1 MAGKK
6 KSGKQDQTLAA
17 IVLIT
22 AILNLVKSLIDRVRA
37 GRGNP
42 PTYRILKMPAVVNR
56 CF

>member
-22 AILNLVKSLIDRVRA
+22 AILNLVKSLIEL
-37 GRGNP
+37 
-42 PTYRILKMPAVVNR
+42 ISKLIE
-56 CF
+56 